1 MEADALSRID
11 WEKDDKTLPA
21 DSIQAIVTAAL
32 TGQGNDYIESIPC
45 SPQIIESLSSIHD
58 NAQVVCKSITTSE
71 TESNSDSSSCPDP
84 SWNSKCMT
92 MLDWVKVQTENQV
105 ITNLIQ
111 QYKARE
117 LHKSKDTDSPE
128 MKQFLNREVSHS

>member
-32 TGQGNDYIESIPC
+32 TGQGNDYIKTIPH
-45 SPQIIESLSSIHD
+45 SPQIIESLIPSIHD

-71 TESNSDSSSCPDP
+71 IESNSDSSSCPDP
-84 SWNSKCMT
+84 SWNPKCIDYVR
-92 MLDWVKVQTENQV
+92 LGEG
-105 ITNLIQ
+105 
-111 QYKARE
+111 
-117 LHKSKDTDSPE
+117 SS
-128 MKQFLNREVSHS
+128 